1 MHSIVIIDALF
12 NSIVDT
18 FKLPIRRSMGKEEV
32 LAQIIDL
39 AEKASDEIAKEY
51 LLAEADS
58 IISQMESGEF
68 SLDFLFL
75 LGERM
80 EYEGLRVFD

>member
-1 MHSIVIIDALF
+1 
-12 NSIVDT
+12 
-18 FKLPIRRSMGKEEV
+18 MGKEEV

-39 AEKASDEIAKEY
+39 AEKASDEMAKEY

>member
-1 MHSIVIIDALF
+1 M
-12 NSIVDT
+12 
-18 FKLPIRRSMGKEEV
+18 
-32 LAQIIDL
+32 
-39 AEKASDEIAKEY
+39 AKEY

-58 IISQMESGEF
+58 VISQMEGGEF